1 MQKNVLILAGILIIA
16 FAAVVAPVMAATA
29 GNATISGNP
38 PLSMNLTVT
47 GTITGWSL
55 DPSVS
60 QPLTNATAVTMTVRS
75 NDRSWV
81 VSAKD
86 GMDNSKTSG
95 TAGKM
100 ADWNGTAYNTTSS
113 ISLGSAMLVGAT
125 TATGFTGATVTLT
138 GSDQAIATGT
148 GATAAAGTFNAL
160 PLTFQQSVTYADP
173 SLISPDVYRIIV
185 TFTGSTP

>member
-1 MQKNVLILAGILIIA
+1 
-16 FAAVVAPVMAATA
+16 
-29 GNATISGNP
+29 
-38 PLSMNLTVT
+38 
-47 GTITGWSL
+47 
-55 DPSVS
+55 
-60 QPLTNATAVTMTVRS
+60 
-75 NDRSWV
+75 
-81 VSAKD
+81 
-86 GMDNSKTSG
+86 
-95 TAGKM
+95 
-100 ADWNGTAYNTTSS
+100 
-113 ISLGSAMLVGAT
+113 MLVGAT